1 MILSYHEVQG
11 GRRTAGKVQEGRSLA
26 EQEVPADIEDSKVKS
41 R

>member
-1 MILSYHEVQG
+1 MGQEDSRE
-11 GRRTAGKVQEGRSLA
+11 KVQEGRSLA